1 MAMLTRSAWSLA
13 KLLGN
18 ISPKTST
25 STVITARGHCRAL
38 LSQQRRGNDG
48 GDRRCS
54 KVYHIVA
61 DENGG
66 QRPVVIIG
74 KAQHALRLFV
84 SVIRLILHADAVDR
98 RKRRL
103 ACREERRERQQ
114 KQQCQV
120 HTRAGGIQKTTLLK
134 SIGSLPAVR
143 PGSKQKYY
151 NKKCAKMQTDAPRQ
165 PVRARPEASV
175 SGFQRVRF
183 QVWRLNSTIMGNISS
198 LPRSISNE
206 STTLEKVENRE

>member
-1 MAMLTRSAWSLA
+1 MVLGEALGQYLA
-13 KLLGN
+13 KDEHQHRDHG
-18 ISPKTST
+18 
-25 STVITARGHCRAL
+25 RGHCRAL

-103 ACREERRERQQ
+103 TCREERRERQQ

-143 PGSKQKYY
+143 PEANKNTITKNVQKCKQTRRGSL
-151 NKKCAKMQTDAPRQ
+151 C
-165 PVRARPEASV
+165 RARPEASV